1 MRFEFIHAE
10 KANYPLTVLCAVLQ
24 VSRSGYYRWLH
35 QKPSMRDRREQE
47 RRRKIK
53 AVYRQSKGT
62 YGSPRVCEKLRRT
75 GEAISEKT
83 VAKLMRKDGLF
94 ARPKRKH
101 KVSTDS
107 RKTKR
112 IAPNLLQ
119 RDFTASGPNQV
130 WVTDVKAIWT
140 WCGWLYLAAILDL
153 FSRRVVGWA
162 VSEHND
168 TALALAAL
176 HRAIDSRRPDPGL
189 IHHSDRG
196 SPYGS
201 DDYIAVLDAHGI
213 VRSMSRKGDCWD
225 NAVPESF
232 FSTVEHECLR
242 LGPLPNSASARK
254 AIEQYIDHFYN
265 PERLHSTLGY
275 LSPIEFELTSAVRQ
289 EAA

>member
-1 MRFEFIHAE
+1 VRFEFIHAE
-10 KANYPLTVLCAVLQ
+10 KALYPLTVLCAVLS
-24 VSRSGYYRWLH
+24 VSRSGYYRWMH
-35 QKPSMRDRREQE
+35 RKPSMRERREQE
-47 RRRKIK
+47 RRRQIR
-53 AVYRQSKGT
+53 AIHIQSLGR
-62 YGSPRVCEKLRRT
+62 YGSPRVWAVLRRM
-75 GEAISEKT
+75 GEVITEKT

-107 RKTKR
+107 RKTER

-119 RDFTASGPNQV
+119 RDFTATGPNQV

-140 WCGWLYLAAILDL
+140 LCGWCYLAAILDL

-162 VSEHND
+162 VSENND

-176 HRAIDSRRPDPGL
+176 DRAIKSRRPPSGL

-232 FSTVEHECLR
+232 FASVEHECLR
-242 LGPLPNSASARK
+242 LGTLANSVAASHAV
-254 AIEQYIDHFYN
+254 EQYVDRFYN
-265 PERLHSTLGY
+265 PERLHSTLDY
-275 LSPIEFELTSAVRQ
+275 LSPIEFELRSAFCHK
-289 EAA
+289 AA